1 VGRQPAEV
9 TAYLD
14 AFVPAFGLLGLGA
27 LLRRTL
33 LPDDAV
39 WAGIERLIFW
49 VLLPALLVAAIGS
62 VRLGD
67 LPILGMMTAIWAAL
81 ALGTALAVWLARAH
95 GQPHASMT
103 SVLMGGIRFNNLI
116 GFAVAGALFGL
127 PGLALGAVATGLIVP
142 FVQVVT
148 TLAFALGG
156 GGRIRPLAVLRQV
169 AMNPLILGCAV
180 GFLVAGLGGLP
191 VGVKPLLE
199 ALGRASVALGLLA
212 VGAALSARALRDRLA
227 LQMWTAAL
235 KLLVMPGVTLAL
247 CLALGLGALPTAMA
261 VLFMALPTAATSY
274 VMARAM
280 GGDAPLMA
288 AITTSEHAISVLT
301 LPLWLLLVQALFA
314 SGAAS

>member
-1 VGRQPAEV
+1 V
-9 TAYLD
+9 TPYLD
-14 AFVPAFGLLGLGA
+14 AFVPAFGLLALGA

-33 LPDDAV
+33 LREDAV

-67 LPILGMMTAIWAAL
+67 LPILDMMTAIWAAL
-81 ALGTALAVWLARAH
+81 ALGTALSVWLARAH
-95 GQPHASMT
+95 RQPHASMT

-127 PGLALGAVATGLIVP
+127 PGIALGAVATGLIVP

-148 TLAFALGG
+148 TTAFALGG
-156 GGRIRPLAVLRQV
+156 GKRIRPVAVLREV
-169 AMNPLILGCAV
+169 AMNPLILGCAI
-180 GFLVAGLGGLP
+180 GFAVAALGGLP
-191 VGVKPLLE
+191 VGVKPLIE
-199 ALGRASVALGLLA
+199 TLGRASVALGLLA
-212 VGAALSARALRDRLA
+212 VGAALSASALRDRFG
-227 LQMWTAAL
+227 LQLWTAAL
-235 KLLVMPGVTLAL
+235 KLLVMPGATLAL

-288 AITTSEHAISVLT
+288 AITTSEHALSLLT
-301 LPLWLLLVQALFA
+301 LPLWLLLVRALHLP
-314 SGAAS
+314 GAAS

>member
-1 VGRQPAEV
+1 MI
-9 TAYLD
+9 AYLD
-14 AFVPAFGLLGLGA
+14 AFVPAFGLLAIGA
-27 LLRRTL
+27 LLRRLL
-33 LPDDAV
+33 LPEDAV

-49 VLLPALLVAAIGS
+49 VLLPALLVVAIGS
-62 VRLGD
+62 VRLGE
-67 LPILGMMTAIWAAL
+67 LPLLGMLAAIWLAL
-81 ALGTALAVWLARAH
+81 ALGTAASVALARWQ

-148 TLAFALGG
+148 TGAFALGG
-156 GGRIRPLAVLRQV
+156 GGRLRPFAVLRQV
-169 AMNPLILGCAV
+169 GRNPLVLACAA
-180 GFLVAGLGGLP
+180 GFLVAALGGLP
-191 VGVKPLLE
+191 PGVKPLLE

-212 VGAALSARALRDRLA
+212 VGAALSLGALTDRLG
-227 LQMWTAAL
+227 LQLWTAAL
-235 KLLVMPGVTLAL
+235 KLGAMPALTLL
-247 CLALGLGALPTAMA
+247 FCLALGLEALPTTVA

-288 AITTSEHAISVLT
+288 AITTSEHLVAVLS
-301 LPLWLLLVQALFA
+301 LPFWLWLVQRLTAL
-314 SGAAS
+314 G